1 MGRKDLVN
9 LDSVIHGCKNSPMIF
24 ENRSACELGAGI
36 PPSRGG
42 TLLPYVD
49 ATVTK
54 EACDEGVRVSER
66 GSRGGRVPV
75 CL

>member
-1 MGRKDLVN
+1 MGGKDLVN

-54 EACDEGVRVSER
+54 EACVQWTVSLLNFL
-66 GSRGGRVPV
+66 V
-75 CL
+75 